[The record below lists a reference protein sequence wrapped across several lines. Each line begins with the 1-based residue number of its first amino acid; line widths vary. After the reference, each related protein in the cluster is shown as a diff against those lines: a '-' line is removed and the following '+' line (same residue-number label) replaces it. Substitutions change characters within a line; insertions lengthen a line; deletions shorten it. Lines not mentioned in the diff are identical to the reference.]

1 MVYSFKEGFKVT
13 DGESNETIREAEM
26 QLCLSESGL
35 NSRNQIRKL
44 FEFADLD
51 FFNLFAGEK
60 KKDSEK
66 KKDDGAEGAGAS
78 DKADLDVNRGWLI

>member
-51 FFNLFAGEK
+51 FFNIFKGEQQ
-60 KKDSEK
+60 
-66 KKDDGAEGAGAS
+66 KDDGAEGDGAS

>member
-1 MVYSFKEGFKVT
+1 MVYSWKQGFKVIDQET
-13 DGESNETIREAEM
+13 DETIREAEM

-51 FFNLFAGEK
+51 FFNIFKGEQQ
-60 KKDSEK
+60 KDG
-66 KKDDGAEGAGAS
+66 GAEGAGAS
-78 DKADLDVNRGWLI
+78 DKAELDVNRGWLI